1 MRIANIND
9 ADKEQWKEWQRLSVA
24 ERLDHSC
31 MIWADTY
38 ELRKNAKKTSEWP
51 LKIVLEALEENK
63 VLYIL

>member
-31 MIWADTY
+31 TIWADTY
-38 ELRKNAKKTSEWP
+38 ELRKNAKKN
-51 LKIVLEALEENK
+51 LRMAIKNCFRGARRK
-63 VLYIL
+63 